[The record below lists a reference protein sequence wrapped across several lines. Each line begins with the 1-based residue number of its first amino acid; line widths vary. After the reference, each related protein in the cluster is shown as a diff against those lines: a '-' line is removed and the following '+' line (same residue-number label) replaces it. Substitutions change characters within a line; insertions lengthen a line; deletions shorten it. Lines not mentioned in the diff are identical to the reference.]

1 MSKQVSKKILACE
14 LIKVEKLYNQ
24 SDKVRYYYNL
34 ELEGI
39 DELLLIET
47 THPIEPG
54 LVGNKIKYKLNAE
67 NEVSDFEFL

>member
-1 MSKQVSKKILACE
+1 MGRQVTKKILSCE

-24 SDKVRYYYNL
+24 SEKVRYYYNL

-47 THPIEPG
+47 SQPIEPG
-54 LVGNKIKYKLNAE
+54 LVGNKIKYKLNEE